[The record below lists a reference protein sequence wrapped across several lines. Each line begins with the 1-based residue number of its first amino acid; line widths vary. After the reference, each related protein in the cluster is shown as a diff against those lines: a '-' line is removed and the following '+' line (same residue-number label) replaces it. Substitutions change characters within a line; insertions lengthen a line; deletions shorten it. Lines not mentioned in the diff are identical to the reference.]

1 MRIGIGYDIH
11 RLVEGRPLFLGG
23 VRIPYEKGL
32 LGHSDGDVVLH
43 AASDAILGACGLP
56 DIGELF
62 PDTEIKYRNMDS
74 KKIFTEAVELSRK
87 AGLEVVSL
95 DIVVVCEEPKIIPY
109 KKSII
114 SSIKTLVGFSCH
126 VNVKGKT
133 NEGMGFTGHGE
144 AIACIAACLL
154 RESS

>member
-11 RLVEGRPLFLGG
+11 RLVEGRPLMLGG
-23 VRIPYEKGL
+23 IRIPFEKGL

-43 AASDAILGACGLP
+43 AASDAILGAAGLP

-74 KKIFTEAVELSRK
+74 KKIFTEAVELSKK
-87 AGLEVVSL
+87 AGFEVISL
-95 DIVVVCEEPKIIPY
+95 DIVVVCEEPKIIPF
-109 KKSII
+109 KKSMVN
-114 SSIKTLVGFSCH
+114 SIKTLVGSPCH

-133 NEGMGFTGHGE
+133 NEGMGLTGTGE
-144 AIACIAACLL
+144 AIACIAVCLL
-154 RESS
+154 KEL